1 MNKKTVDFE
10 HAHYSK
16 DLIRKLEDPA
26 YAKAAEEYE
35 RQARAARQSG
45 QKQKEEPRPA
55 HKPNQ
60 SFTYDD
66 YMSSRVGKHGKHGKH
81 SRNALPNV
89 REVATGRKAA
99 PKAVRTAR
107 APRKRQPRGKR
118 LKRVLALIGVL
129 VIALL
134 VFAGYNFWK
143 ITSHLDR
150 VDTDD
155 KNFAIDAG
163 VADSLSGY
171 RNIAILGSDA
181 RKGEGYEGSRTDA
194 ILVLSINKK
203 TKESRL
209 ISVMRDSYL
218 KIEGSDGEL
227 TLDKVTH
234 AHAFGGGMDTT
245 RALNR
250 NLDLNIQEYV
260 VFNWKAVADT
270 VDTLGGIEVDVKKKE
285 LKDLNHYGKETGKN
299 VGKKFHKVKH
309 AGVQTLDGVQA
320 TTYCRIRKNSG
331 GDTGRAKR
339 YKKVVEGVM
348 KKAVTQPW
356 KADELAETV
365 MPQIRTNMSRMQ
377 LSTLMLKMRGMD
389 MKKGIAWPKSY
400 YGGIVGGVWYAVPT
414 TLNSNVKKLH
424 KKAFAQEDYKP
435 SKTVRKISKQIVNET
450 GIS

>member
-194 ILVLSINKK
+194 ILVLSINK
-203 TKESRL
+203 
-209 ISVMRDSYL
+209 
-218 KIEGSDGEL
+218 
-227 TLDKVTH
+227 
-234 AHAFGGGMDTT
+234 GGGMDTT

-339 YKKVVEGVM
+339 YKKIVEGVM

-365 MPQIRTNMSRMQ
+365 MPQIRTNMSQMQ

>member
-270 VDTLGGIEVDVKKKE
+270 VDTLGGIEVDVK
-285 LKDLNHYGKETGKN
+285 
-299 VGKKFHKVKH
+299 
-309 AGVQTLDGVQA
+309 TLDGVQA

-339 YKKVVEGVM
+339 YKKIVEGVM

-365 MPQIRTNMSRMQ
+365 MPQIRTNMSQMQ